1 MPSEIEKETVR
12 NELKS
17 MAVETVVADIGDPS
31 ALKAAMNGIEKV
43 FFVTPVVPQ
52 MVELSSSIIQAA
64 KDTGVNHLVKLSGA
78 DADLE
83 AVTLTKWHRAV
94 EKEIERSGIAHT
106 FLRPNS
112 FMQNIV
118 NFNSQTI
125 KNHGTF
131 YAPMGDQELPWLMR
145 GISRK

>member
-1 MPSEIEKETVR
+1 
-12 NELKS
+12 